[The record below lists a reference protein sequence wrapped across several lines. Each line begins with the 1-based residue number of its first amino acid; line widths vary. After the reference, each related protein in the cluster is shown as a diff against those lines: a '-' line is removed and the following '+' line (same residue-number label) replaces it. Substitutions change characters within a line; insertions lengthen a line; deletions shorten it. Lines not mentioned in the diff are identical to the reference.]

1 MSFPDPTE
9 TFRQEARELLEQLE
23 AGLLDLEQNPGNAD
37 LINSTFRALHTIKG
51 SGAMFGFTAVA
62 GFVHEFET
70 AFDRVRKGESSP
82 TPALIAIALRAK
94 DHIHKLIEEP
104 DAKIEGGDAI
114 LEELRYIVNA
124 DSFPVAPMDAAA
136 SDTVPTADSVASHPA
151 GAAPTAWKII
161 FKLPSDSLVY
171 GTNPFLLLDEIAA
184 LGPCSI
190 TALTDDVPALE
201 AHDPEVPY
209 LGWSI
214 DLVHDDPRSA
224 IEDVFLFLR
233 DGMELSVEMI
243 GEDVEAAGPVAEA
256 TPVIAAPVAVA
267 PAVADTPVA
276 APAAQTPVAAKPTQS
291 QPAPAKGK
299 DPKGSEQAQGKDP
312 KGSSEQPG
320 SSLRVPAER
329 LDELMDRVGELV
341 IAQARLTEIA
351 ASSSDASLKTIAEEL
366 ERLSSGLRDTTM
378 GIRMVP
384 IGTLFGRFRRLIH
397 DLSHDLGKDIEFIT
411 TGEDTELDKTMIER
425 LADPLVHLIRNAVD
439 HGLESPER
447 RTAAGKPA
455 KGVVRLSATYAG
467 AEVAIAVS
475 DDGAGLDAG
484 RIRAKAEENGIIT
497 PETKLTEQ
505 ELNQLIFAPGFSTAQ
520 EVTSLSGRGVG
531 MDVVKRTIDGLR
543 GSIDVATRPGQGST
557 MTLRLP
563 LTLAIIDGML
573 VRVGNARYTI
583 PLAAVEECVELP
595 EHADTGSRGRSFLD
609 IRGDLVPFL
618 RLRELF
624 NAQTPPDDHQKVV
637 IVSSGD
643 GRVGLVVDQI
653 IGNNQTVIK
662 QLSKL
667 HSGIKSFSGGTI
679 LGDGTVALI
688 LDTAH
693 LVGFGQ
699 SIGDRSKSDQ
709 AGWAA

>member
-1 MSFPDPTE
+1 MSFPDPAE

-23 AGLLDLEQNPGNAD
+23 AGLLDLEQHPGD
-37 LINSTFRALHTIKG
+37 GELINSTFRALHTIKG
-51 SGAMFGFTAVA
+51 SGAMFGFGAVA

-70 AFDRVRKGESSP
+70 AFDRVRKGESAP
-82 TPALIAIALRAK
+82 TPALIAIALTAK
-94 DHIHKLIEEP
+94 DHIHKLIEAPE
-104 DAKIEGGDAI
+104 AAHAGGDAI
-114 LEELRYIVNA
+114 LAELRAIVDGG
-124 DSFPVAPMDAAA
+124 DSFPISPMQSAALDQPVPAADPAASPPAAA
-136 SDTVPTADSVASHPA
+136 
-151 GAAPTAWKII
+151 AATTWRIV
-161 FKLPSDSLVY
+161 FKLPADALVY
-171 GTNPFLLLDEIAA
+171 GTNPFLLLAEIAG
-184 LGPCSI
+184 LGPCTI
-190 TALTDDVPALE
+190 TALTDDVPPLE
-201 AHDPEVPY
+201 GLDPEVPY
-209 LGWSI
+209 LGWAVELI
-214 DLVHDDPRSA
+214 HPDPRPA
-224 IEDVFLFLR
+224 LEDVFLFLR
-233 DGMELSVEMI
+233 DGMELSVTPL
-243 GEDVEAAGPVAEA
+243 AAAAAPAEA
-256 TPVIAAPVAVA
+256 LITAPVVAAPVA
-267 PAVADTPVA
+267 PA
-276 APAAQTPVAAKPTQS
+276 PVAAKPTPS
-291 QPAPAKGK
+291 QPAPTPSKE
-299 DPKGSEQAQGKDP
+299 PKGSE
-312 KGSSEQPG
+312 PG

-329 LDELMDRVGELV
+329 LDALMDRVGELV

-351 ASSSDASLKTIAEEL
+351 AASPDANLKTIAEEL
-366 ERLSSGLRDTTM
+366 ERLSAGLRDTTM

-384 IGTLFGRFRRLIH
+384 IGTLFGRFRRLVH

-411 TGEDTELDKTMIER
+411 SGEDTELDKTMIER

-439 HGLESPER
+439 HGLEAPDKR
-447 RTAAGKPA
+447 QAAGKPA

-475 DDGAGLDAG
+475 DDGAGLNAA

-505 ELNQLIFAPGFSTAQ
+505 ELNQLIFAPGFSTAR
-520 EVTSLSGRGVG
+520 EVTALSGRGVG

-543 GSIDVATRPGQGST
+543 GSIDVATRIGQGST

-595 EHADTGSRGRSFLD
+595 APADTGSRGRSFLD

-624 NAQTPPDDHQKVV
+624 NAQTPPDPHQKVV
-637 IVSSGD
+637 IVASGD

-662 QLSKL
+662 QLSPL
-667 HSGIKSFSGGTI
+667 HAGLKTFSGATI

-688 LDTAH
+688 LDAAH
-693 LVGFGQ
+693 LVNFGQ
-699 SIGDRSKSDQ
+699 ALEDRRKGDTTGR
-709 AGWAA
+709 AA